1 MTAFTCAPCY
11 PHLCRCPQPRGSMCM
26 ACAKAEDDC
35 SHLAFADM
43 PVIDKYADGTL
54 VVRCTEFVRAS

>member
-1 MTAFTCAPCY
+1 
-11 PHLCRCPQPRGSMCM
+11 M

-35 SHLAFADM
+35 STLAFADM

-54 VVRCTEFVRAS
+54 VVRCTEFVRKP